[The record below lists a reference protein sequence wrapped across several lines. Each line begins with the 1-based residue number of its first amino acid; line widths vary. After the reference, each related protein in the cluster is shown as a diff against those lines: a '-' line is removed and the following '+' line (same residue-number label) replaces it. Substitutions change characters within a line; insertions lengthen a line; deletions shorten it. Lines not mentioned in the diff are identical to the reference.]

1 MTNREILDAMHNPA
15 LQEGGYND
23 VVTQVDFRLS
33 DHPNPRKARKR
44 NIKSAMKALKPN
56 KRFILTPKRWYR
68 GKFRH
73 TKPHECVIDGI
84 ECMNM
89 DYGDLFD
96 EYFRDP
102 VTLEVSPFVPT
113 AGVLPGRGRD
123 LKGTYCPQHMML
135 YHNLMEW
142 IEQEEEEDPGFFTKM
157 AKKGVAFVPIIRPP
171 PQTEH
176 PLIVKWT
183 PIFQE
188 ALKDGIQ
195 ILHYKNPVSKQNDI
209 TMLVFDNRVLAQTA
223 PRQNTMS
230 DMDMAEYYKVIEQMQ
245 TQR

>member
-1 MTNREILDAMHNPA
+1 MSNREILDAMHNPA
-15 LQEGGYND
+15 LQESGYND

-33 DHPNPRKARKR
+33 DHPNPRKARKK
-44 NIKSAMKALKPN
+44 NIKAAMAALKPDR
-56 KRFILTPKRWYR
+56 RFILSPKRWFR

-84 ECMNM
+84 DCKNS
-89 DYGDLFD
+89 DYGDLF
-96 EYFRDP
+96 EQYFMDP
-102 VTLEVSPFVPT
+102 ITLELTPFKPT
-113 AGVLPGRGRD
+113 SGVLPLRGRG
-123 LKGTYCPQHMML
+123 LNGTYCPQHMML

-171 PQTEH
+171 QIPDH

-183 PIFQE
+183 PIIQE
-188 ALKDGIQ
+188 ALRDGIQ
-195 ILHYKNPVSKQNDI
+195 IVHYTNPVTKENDI

-223 PRQNTMS
+223 PRHNTMS
-230 DMDMAEYYKVIEQMQ
+230 NMDMAEYYRVLEQMQ
-245 TQR
+245 GQN

>member
-15 LQEGGYND
+15 LEQGGYND

-33 DHPNPRKARKR
+33 DHPNPRKARKK
-44 NIKSAMKALKPN
+44 NINNAIKALKPT
-56 KRFILTPKRWYR
+56 KRSVISPRRWFR

-73 TKPHECVIDGI
+73 VKPHECVIDGI
-84 ECMNM
+84 DCMTA

-102 VTLEVSPFVPT
+102 VTLQTKAFVPT
-113 AGVLPGRGRD
+113 VGVLPGRGRD

-135 YHNLMEW
+135 YHSLMEW
-142 IEQEEEEDPGFFTKM
+142 IEEEEQEDPGFFTKM
-157 AKKGVAFVPIIRPP
+157 AKKGVAFVPIMRTPEQP
-171 PQTEH
+171 EH

-188 ALKDGIQ
+188 AMRDGVQ
-195 ILHYKNPVSKQNDI
+195 IVHYKNPVTNENDI
-209 TMLVFDNRVLAQTA
+209 TMLVFDNRVLALTA
-223 PRQNTMS
+223 PRSNTMS
-230 DMDMAEYYKVIEQMQ
+230 NMDMAEYYKIMEQMQ
-245 TQR
+245 EQ

>member
-1 MTNREILDAMHNPA
+1 
-15 LQEGGYND
+15 
-23 VVTQVDFRLS
+23 
-33 DHPNPRKARKR
+33 
-44 NIKSAMKALKPN
+44 
-56 KRFILTPKRWYR
+56 
-68 GKFRH
+68 
-73 TKPHECVIDGI
+73 
-84 ECMNM
+84 M

-96 EYFRDP
+96 EYFRNP
-102 VTLEVSPFVPT
+102 VTLEVKPFEPT

-142 IEQEEEEDPGFFTKM
+142 IDQEEEEDPGFFTKM
-157 AKKGVAFVPIIRPP
+157 AKKGVAFVPIIRPAP
-171 PQTEH
+171 KEEH

-188 ALKDGIQ
+188 ALRDGIQ
-195 ILHYKNPVSKQNDI
+195 ILHYKNPISMENDI

-230 DMDMAEYYKVIEQMQ
+230 DMDMAEYYKVLEQMPS
-245 TQR
+245 QR